1 MESGIQQLKTILIQ
15 QKHKSSFVVTL
26 YSERRQ
32 MLHLLASGFS
42 SVLLYTVCALFANYT
57 LGSEADFVV

>member
-1 MESGIQQLKTILIQ
+1 
-15 QKHKSSFVVTL
+15 
-26 YSERRQ
+26 